1 MKFDVLGK
9 MVSSTPG
16 EFEYR
21 GELNWHNLVNK
32 MIRNG
37 FEQDPEFD
45 KICQSNSYQSKE
57 EEQVSSSET
66 ETEQTETKKEKN
78 SLISKLKSIFTSK

>member
-1 MKFDVLGK
+1 
-9 MVSSTPG
+9 
-16 EFEYR
+16 
-21 GELNWHNLVNK
+21 

-45 KICQSNSYQSKE
+45 KICQSNSYQSKEE